1 MTTLIDLSSQTS
13 ESSGDNKA
21 SSNLKNDSI
30 KTSPSLFD
38 TLLNSVKNNQ
48 ELENSENKNLELKNK
63 NTKESIV
70 TEQNIEN
77 KADVLLD
84 EDISNS
90 VENSIKID
98 LDDDKTT
105 DFEKVKKEDKD
116 LALDIKKDNKSSK
129 DSNNFVNKN
138 SLLDR
143 MILEVKNSDNTQKR
157 DLNIKVEN
165 SDNTQKRDLNIK
177 VENISNNFENS
188 IKSDTKKSQ
197 TDILKIDKQEEQI
210 FSKELSLDNTKELKI
225 LEDGIDNFE
234 DSLNISKEINKED
247 SVSTKIDN
255 QKIDKLVIENSK
267 DEVIKNG
274 TEIFIEDTIN
284 KENLKVEEISTD
296 LKENEKSS
304 LMDKLIE
311 KNSLVVETNK
321 TNSVILV
328 ENKIEK
334 NITQEVNV
342 NGSKSLENKQSDSI
356 LASLPQKGL
365 EEVKKT
371 SLMDTLISQN
381 SNPNSDKNLE
391 NSNKLTDIEVSSE
404 KITNNKFV
412 SEDMSRVEKQL
423 LFNKKE
429 AVNILENAK
438 SIEDIKHS
446 AQILDLETSELEIS
460 KEITKDSLKNIEL
473 EDKKSLERKT
483 ILNTLLN
490 EKNIRS
496 VDVRNLITNSI
507 EASNAL
513 LENSL
518 NIADDVTIDVT
529 NSLTNQFSAKIV
541 AARQQLG
548 SMMSDIARQ
557 MYENYKPPVTAFR
570 ININPQDMG
579 TISVL
584 MKHDRLSGL
593 NITLSVSSLTTLELL
608 MENQNMLRNS
618 LVKTFSDSSSFN
630 LDFNQGDNNS
640 SSKEQSS
647 NKNRQNSSKDTQ
659 SILKLKEENRD
670 LEDKNDYM

>member
-13 ESSGDNKA
+13 ESNGDNKA

-77 KADVLLD
+77 KADILLD

-105 DFEKVKKEDKD
+105 DFEKVEKEDKE

-157 DLNIKVEN
+157 DLNIK
-165 SDNTQKRDLNIK
+165 L
-177 VENISNNFENS
+177 ENISNNFENS

-197 TDILKIDKQEEQI
+197 IDILKIDKQQEEQI
-210 FSKELSLDNTKELKI
+210 FSKELSLDNTKELKT

-247 SVSTKIDN
+247 SVSTKIGN

-311 KNSLVVETNK
+311 KNSLVAETNK
-321 TNSVILV
+321 INSVILV
-328 ENKIEK
+328 ENKIENKIEK

-342 NGSKSLENKQSDSI
+342 NGLKSLENKQSDSI

-365 EEVKKT
+365 EELKKT

-381 SNPNSDKNLE
+381 SNQNSDKNLE
-391 NSNKLTDIEVSSE
+391 NSNKLTDIEVGSE

-412 SEDMSRVEKQL
+412 SEDISRVEKQL

-446 AQILDLETSELEIS
+446 AQILDLEASELEVS
-460 KEITKDSLKNIEL
+460 KEITKDSLKNLEL

-593 NITLSVSSLTTLELL
+593 NITLSVSSLTTLELI

>member
-13 ESSGDNKA
+13 ESNGDNKA

-77 KADVLLD
+77 KADILLD
-84 EDISNS
+84 EDITNS

-105 DFEKVKKEDKD
+105 DFEKVEKEDKE

-157 DLNIKVEN
+157 DLNIK
-165 SDNTQKRDLNIK
+165 L
-177 VENISNNFENS
+177 ENISSNFENS

-210 FSKELSLDNTKELKI
+210 FSKEPSLDNIKELKT

-247 SVSTKIDN
+247 SVSTKINN

-267 DEVIKNG
+267 DEVIKNS
-274 TEIFIEDTIN
+274 TEIFIEDTVN

-311 KNSLVVETNK
+311 KNSLVAETNK

-328 ENKIEK
+328 ENKIENKIEK

-342 NGSKSLENKQSDSI
+342 NGLKSLENKQSDSI

-365 EEVKKT
+365 EELKKT

-381 SNPNSDKNLE
+381 SNQNSDKNLE
-391 NSNKLTDIEVSSE
+391 NLNKLTDIEVSSE

-412 SEDMSRVEKQL
+412 SEDISRVEKQL

-446 AQILDLETSELEIS
+446 AQILDLEASELEVS
-460 KEITKDSLKNIEL
+460 KEITKDSLKNLEL

-593 NITLSVSSLTTLELL
+593 NITLSISSLTTLELL

>member
-70 TEQNIEN
+70 AEQNIEN
-77 KADVLLD
+77 KADILLD
-84 EDISNS
+84 EDITNS

-105 DFEKVKKEDKD
+105 DFEKVEKEDKE

-143 MILEVKNSDNTQKR
+143 MILEVKNSDN
-157 DLNIKVEN
+157 
-165 SDNTQKRDLNIK
+165 SQKRDLNIK

-197 TDILKIDKQEEQI
+197 IDILKIDKQQEEQI
-210 FSKELSLDNTKELKI
+210 FSKELSLDNTKELKT

-247 SVSTKIDN
+247 SVLTKIDN

-391 NSNKLTDIEVSSE
+391 NSNKLIDIEVSSE

-412 SEDMSRVEKQL
+412 SEDISRVEKQL

-446 AQILDLETSELEIS
+446 AQILDLEASELEVS

-490 EKNIRS
+490 EKNVRS

-518 NIADDVTIDVT
+518 NIADDVTIDVA

-541 AARQQLG
+541 AARQHLG

-593 NITLSVSSLTTLELL
+593 NITLSISSLTTLELL

>member
-13 ESSGDNKA
+13 ESNGDNKA

-77 KADVLLD
+77 KADILLD
-84 EDISNS
+84 EDITNS

-105 DFEKVKKEDKD
+105 DFEKVEKEDKE

-157 DLNIKVEN
+157 DLNIK
-165 SDNTQKRDLNIK
+165 L
-177 VENISNNFENS
+177 ENISNNFENS

-210 FSKELSLDNTKELKI
+210 FSKEPSLDNIKELKT
-225 LEDGIDNFE
+225 LENVIDNFE

-274 TEIFIEDTIN
+274 TEIFIEDTVN

-311 KNSLVVETNK
+311 KNSLVAETNK

-328 ENKIEK
+328 ENKIENKIEK

-342 NGSKSLENKQSDSI
+342 NGLKSLENKQSDSI

-365 EEVKKT
+365 EELKKT

-381 SNPNSDKNLE
+381 SNQNSDKNLE
-391 NSNKLTDIEVSSE
+391 NSNKLTDIEVGSE

-412 SEDMSRVEKQL
+412 SEDISRVEKQL

-446 AQILDLETSELEIS
+446 AQILDLEASELEVS
-460 KEITKDSLKNIEL
+460 KEITKDSLKNLEL

-593 NITLSVSSLTTLELL
+593 NITLSISSLTTLELL

>member
-13 ESSGDNKA
+13 ESNGDNKA

-77 KADVLLD
+77 KADILLD
-84 EDISNS
+84 EDITNS

-105 DFEKVKKEDKD
+105 DFEKVEKEDKE

-157 DLNIKVEN
+157 DLNIK
-165 SDNTQKRDLNIK
+165 L
-177 VENISNNFENS
+177 ENISNNFENS

-197 TDILKIDKQEEQI
+197 TDILKIDNQEEQI
-210 FSKELSLDNTKELKI
+210 FSKEPSLDNIKELKT

-267 DEVIKNG
+267 DEVIKNS
-274 TEIFIEDTIN
+274 TEIFIEDTVN

-311 KNSLVVETNK
+311 KNSLVAETNK

-328 ENKIEK
+328 ENKIENKIEK

-342 NGSKSLENKQSDSI
+342 NGLKSLENKQSDSI

-365 EEVKKT
+365 EELKKT

-381 SNPNSDKNLE
+381 SNQNSDKNLE
-391 NSNKLTDIEVSSE
+391 NSNKLTDIEVGSE

-412 SEDMSRVEKQL
+412 SEDISRVEKQL

-446 AQILDLETSELEIS
+446 AQILDLEASELEVS
-460 KEITKDSLKNIEL
+460 KEITKDSLKNLEL

>member
-1 MTTLIDLSSQTS
+1 
-13 ESSGDNKA
+13 
-21 SSNLKNDSI
+21 
-30 KTSPSLFD
+30 
-38 TLLNSVKNNQ
+38 
-48 ELENSENKNLELKNK
+48 
-63 NTKESIV
+63 
-70 TEQNIEN
+70 
-77 KADVLLD
+77 
-84 EDISNS
+84 
-90 VENSIKID
+90 
-98 LDDDKTT
+98 
-105 DFEKVKKEDKD
+105 
-116 LALDIKKDNKSSK
+116 
-129 DSNNFVNKN
+129 
-138 SLLDR
+138 
-143 MILEVKNSDNTQKR
+143 
-157 DLNIKVEN
+157 
-165 SDNTQKRDLNIK
+165 
-177 VENISNNFENS
+177 
-188 IKSDTKKSQ
+188 
-197 TDILKIDKQEEQI
+197 
-210 FSKELSLDNTKELKI
+210 
-225 LEDGIDNFE
+225 
-234 DSLNISKEINKED
+234 
-247 SVSTKIDN
+247 
-255 QKIDKLVIENSK
+255 
-267 DEVIKNG
+267 
-274 TEIFIEDTIN
+274 
-284 KENLKVEEISTD
+284 
-296 LKENEKSS
+296 
-304 LMDKLIE
+304 
-311 KNSLVVETNK
+311 NK

-328 ENKIEK
+328 ENKIENKIEK

-342 NGSKSLENKQSDSI
+342 NGLKSLENKQSDSI

-365 EEVKKT
+365 EELKKT

-446 AQILDLETSELEIS
+446 AQILDLEASELEIS

>member
-13 ESSGDNKA
+13 ESNGDNKA

-77 KADVLLD
+77 KADILLD

-105 DFEKVKKEDKD
+105 DFEKVEKEDKE

-157 DLNIKVEN
+157 DLNIK
-165 SDNTQKRDLNIK
+165 L
-177 VENISNNFENS
+177 ENISNNFENS

-210 FSKELSLDNTKELKI
+210 FSKEPSLDNIKELKT

-267 DEVIKNG
+267 DEVIKNS
-274 TEIFIEDTIN
+274 TVIFIEDTVN

-311 KNSLVVETNK
+311 KNSLVAETNK

-342 NGSKSLENKQSDSI
+342 NGLKSLENKQSDSI

-365 EEVKKT
+365 EELKKT

-381 SNPNSDKNLE
+381 SNQNSDKNLE

-412 SEDMSRVEKQL
+412 SEDISRVEKQL

-446 AQILDLETSELEIS
+446 AQILDLEASELEVS
-460 KEITKDSLKNIEL
+460 KEITKDSLKNLEL

-593 NITLSVSSLTTLELL
+593 NITLSISSLTTLELL

>member
-13 ESSGDNKA
+13 ESNGDNKA

-77 KADVLLD
+77 KADILLD

-105 DFEKVKKEDKD
+105 DFEKVEKEDKE

-157 DLNIKVEN
+157 DLNIK
-165 SDNTQKRDLNIK
+165 L
-177 VENISNNFENS
+177 ENISNNFENS

-210 FSKELSLDNTKELKI
+210 FSKEPSLDNIKELKT

-267 DEVIKNG
+267 DEVIKNS
-274 TEIFIEDTIN
+274 TEIFIEDTVN

-311 KNSLVVETNK
+311 KNSLVAETNK

-328 ENKIEK
+328 ENKIENKIEK

-342 NGSKSLENKQSDSI
+342 NGLKSLENKQSDSI

-365 EEVKKT
+365 EELKKT

-381 SNPNSDKNLE
+381 SNQNSDKNLE
-391 NSNKLTDIEVSSE
+391 NSNKLTDIEVGSE

-412 SEDMSRVEKQL
+412 SEDISRVEKQL

-446 AQILDLETSELEIS
+446 AQILDLEASELEVS
-460 KEITKDSLKNIEL
+460 KEITKDSLKNLEL

-593 NITLSVSSLTTLELL
+593 NITLSISSLTTLELL

>member
-13 ESSGDNKA
+13 ESNGDNKA

-77 KADVLLD
+77 KADILLD

-105 DFEKVKKEDKD
+105 NFEKVEKEDKE

-143 MILEVKNSDNTQKR
+143 MILEVKNSDNSQKR
-157 DLNIKVEN
+157 DLNIK
-165 SDNTQKRDLNIK
+165 L
-177 VENISNNFENS
+177 ENISNNFENS

-210 FSKELSLDNTKELKI
+210 FSKEPSLDNIKELKT

-274 TEIFIEDTIN
+274 TEIFIEDTVN

-311 KNSLVVETNK
+311 KNSLVAETNK

-342 NGSKSLENKQSDSI
+342 NGLKSLENKQSDSI

-365 EEVKKT
+365 EELKKT

-381 SNPNSDKNLE
+381 SNQNSDKNLE

-412 SEDMSRVEKQL
+412 SEDISRVEKQL

-446 AQILDLETSELEIS
+446 AQILDLEASELEVS
-460 KEITKDSLKNIEL
+460 KEITKDSLKNLEL

-490 EKNIRS
+490 EKNVRS

-593 NITLSVSSLTTLELL
+593 NITLSISSLTTLELL

>member
-77 KADVLLD
+77 KADILLD

-105 DFEKVKKEDKD
+105 DFEKVEKEDKE

-165 SDNTQKRDLNIK
+165 
-177 VENISNNFENS
+177 ISNNFENS

-197 TDILKIDKQEEQI
+197 IDILKIDKQQEEQI
-210 FSKELSLDNTKELKI
+210 FSKEPSLDNIKELKT

-267 DEVIKNG
+267 DEVIKNS
-274 TEIFIEDTIN
+274 TEIFIEDTVN

-311 KNSLVVETNK
+311 KNSLVAETNK

-328 ENKIEK
+328 ENKIENKIEK

-342 NGSKSLENKQSDSI
+342 NGLKSLENKQSDSI

-365 EEVKKT
+365 EELKKT

-381 SNPNSDKNLE
+381 SNQNSDKNLE
-391 NSNKLTDIEVSSE
+391 NSNKLTDIEVGSE

-412 SEDMSRVEKQL
+412 SEDISRVEKQL

-446 AQILDLETSELEIS
+446 AQILDLEASELEVS
-460 KEITKDSLKNIEL
+460 KEITKDSLKNLEL

-593 NITLSVSSLTTLELL
+593 NITLSISSLTTLELL

>member
-13 ESSGDNKA
+13 ESNGDNKA

-77 KADVLLD
+77 KADILLD

-105 DFEKVKKEDKD
+105 DFEKVEKEDKE

-143 MILEVKNSDNTQKR
+143 MILEVKNSDNTHKR
-157 DLNIKVEN
+157 DLNIK
-165 SDNTQKRDLNIK
+165 L
-177 VENISNNFENS
+177 ENISNNFENS

-210 FSKELSLDNTKELKI
+210 FSKEPSLDNIKELKT

-274 TEIFIEDTIN
+274 TEIFIEDTVN

-311 KNSLVVETNK
+311 KNSLVAETNK

-328 ENKIEK
+328 ENKIENKIEK

-342 NGSKSLENKQSDSI
+342 NGLKSLENKQSDSI

-365 EEVKKT
+365 EELKKT

-381 SNPNSDKNLE
+381 SNQNSDKNLE
-391 NSNKLTDIEVSSE
+391 NSNKLTDIEVGSE

-412 SEDMSRVEKQL
+412 SEDISRVEKQL

-446 AQILDLETSELEIS
+446 AQILDLEASELEVS
-460 KEITKDSLKNIEL
+460 KEITKDSLKNLEL

>member
-13 ESSGDNKA
+13 ESNGDNKA

-77 KADVLLD
+77 KADILLD

-105 DFEKVKKEDKD
+105 DFEKVEKEDKE

-157 DLNIKVEN
+157 DLNIK
-165 SDNTQKRDLNIK
+165 L
-177 VENISNNFENS
+177 ENISNNFENS

-210 FSKELSLDNTKELKI
+210 FSKEPSLDNIKELKT

-311 KNSLVVETNK
+311 KNSLVAETNK
-321 TNSVILV
+321 NNSVILV
-328 ENKIEK
+328 ENKIENKIEK

-342 NGSKSLENKQSDSI
+342 NGLKSLENKQSDSI

-365 EEVKKT
+365 EELKKT

-381 SNPNSDKNLE
+381 SNQNSDKNLE
-391 NSNKLTDIEVSSE
+391 NSNKLTDIEVGSE

-412 SEDMSRVEKQL
+412 SEDISRVEKQL

-446 AQILDLETSELEIS
+446 AQILDLEASELEVS
-460 KEITKDSLKNIEL
+460 KEITKDSLKNLEL

>member
-70 TEQNIEN
+70 AEQNIEN
-77 KADVLLD
+77 KADILLD

-105 DFEKVKKEDKD
+105 DFEKVEKEDKD

-143 MILEVKNSDNTQKR
+143 MILEVKNSDN
-157 DLNIKVEN
+157 
-165 SDNTQKRDLNIK
+165 SQKRDLNIK

-255 QKIDKLVIENSK
+255 QKIDKHVIENSK

-274 TEIFIEDTIN
+274 TEIFREDTIN

-365 EEVKKT
+365 EELKKT

-446 AQILDLETSELEIS
+446 AQILDLEASELEVS

>member
-13 ESSGDNKA
+13 ESNGDNKA

-30 KTSPSLFD
+30 KNSPSLFD

-77 KADVLLD
+77 KADILLD

-105 DFEKVKKEDKD
+105 DFEKVEKEDKE

-157 DLNIKVEN
+157 DLNIK
-165 SDNTQKRDLNIK
+165 L
-177 VENISNNFENS
+177 ENISNNFENS

-210 FSKELSLDNTKELKI
+210 FSKELSLDNIKELKT

-274 TEIFIEDTIN
+274 TEIFIEDTVN

-311 KNSLVVETNK
+311 KNSLVAETNK

-342 NGSKSLENKQSDSI
+342 NGLKSLENKQSDSI

-365 EEVKKT
+365 EELKKT

-391 NSNKLTDIEVSSE
+391 NSNKLTDIEVGSE

-412 SEDMSRVEKQL
+412 SEDISRVEKQL

-446 AQILDLETSELEIS
+446 AQILDLEASELEVS
-460 KEITKDSLKNIEL
+460 KEITKDSLKNLEL

-593 NITLSVSSLTTLELL
+593 NITLSISSLTTLELL

>member
-13 ESSGDNKA
+13 ESNGDNKA

-77 KADVLLD
+77 KADILLD

-105 DFEKVKKEDKD
+105 NFEKVEKEDKE

-143 MILEVKNSDNTQKR
+143 MILEVKNSDNSQKR
-157 DLNIKVEN
+157 DLNIK
-165 SDNTQKRDLNIK
+165 L
-177 VENISNNFENS
+177 ENISNNFENS

-210 FSKELSLDNTKELKI
+210 FSKEPSLDNIKELKT

-274 TEIFIEDTIN
+274 TEIFIEDTVN

-311 KNSLVVETNK
+311 KNSLVAETNK

-342 NGSKSLENKQSDSI
+342 NGLKSLENKQSDSI

-365 EEVKKT
+365 EELKKT

-381 SNPNSDKNLE
+381 SNQNSDKNLE

-412 SEDMSRVEKQL
+412 SEDISRVEKQL

-446 AQILDLETSELEIS
+446 AQILDLEASELEVS
-460 KEITKDSLKNIEL
+460 KEITKDSLKNLEL

-593 NITLSVSSLTTLELL
+593 NITLSISSLTTLELL

>member
-13 ESSGDNKA
+13 ESNGDNKA

-77 KADVLLD
+77 KADILLD

-105 DFEKVKKEDKD
+105 DFEKVEKEDKE

-157 DLNIKVEN
+157 DLNIK
-165 SDNTQKRDLNIK
+165 L
-177 VENISNNFENS
+177 ENISNNFENS

-210 FSKELSLDNTKELKI
+210 FSKEPSLDNIKELKT

-267 DEVIKNG
+267 DEVIKNS
-274 TEIFIEDTIN
+274 TEIFIEDTVN

-311 KNSLVVETNK
+311 KNSLVAETNK

-328 ENKIEK
+328 ENKIENKIEK

-342 NGSKSLENKQSDSI
+342 NGLKSLENKQSDSI

-365 EEVKKT
+365 EELKKT

-381 SNPNSDKNLE
+381 SNQNSDKNLE
-391 NSNKLTDIEVSSE
+391 NSNKLTDIEVGSE

-412 SEDMSRVEKQL
+412 SEDISRVEKQL

-446 AQILDLETSELEIS
+446 AQILDLEASELEVS
-460 KEITKDSLKNIEL
+460 KEITKDSLKNLEL

>member
-13 ESSGDNKA
+13 ESSGDSKA

-70 TEQNIEN
+70 AEQNIEN
-77 KADVLLD
+77 KADILLD

-105 DFEKVKKEDKD
+105 DFEKVEKVEKEDKD

-143 MILEVKNSDNTQKR
+143 MILEVK
-157 DLNIKVEN
+157 N

-267 DEVIKNG
+267 DEVIKNS
-274 TEIFIEDTIN
+274 TEIFIEDTVN

-296 LKENEKSS
+296 LKENKNSS

-328 ENKIEK
+328 ENKIENKIEK

-342 NGSKSLENKQSDSI
+342 NGLKSLENKQSDSI

-381 SNPNSDKNLE
+381 SNQNSDKNLE

-429 AVNILENAK
+429 AINILENAK

-446 AQILDLETSELEIS
+446 AQILDLEASELEVS
-460 KEITKDSLKNIEL
+460 KEITKDSLKHLEL

-483 ILNTLLN
+483 ILNALLN

-529 NSLTNQFSAKIV
+529 NSLTNQFSAKII
-541 AARQQLG
+541 AARQHLG

>member
-13 ESSGDNKA
+13 ESNGDNKA

-70 TEQNIEN
+70 AEQNIEN
-77 KADVLLD
+77 KADILLD
-84 EDISNS
+84 EDITNS

-105 DFEKVKKEDKD
+105 DFEKVEKVEKEDKD

-143 MILEVKNSDNTQKR
+143 MILEVKNSDNF
-157 DLNIKVEN
+157 
-165 SDNTQKRDLNIK
+165 QKRDLNIK

-197 TDILKIDKQEEQI
+197 IDILKIDKQQEEQI
-210 FSKELSLDNTKELKI
+210 FSKEPSLDNIKELKT

-267 DEVIKNG
+267 DEVIKNS
-274 TEIFIEDTIN
+274 TEIFIEDTVN

-311 KNSLVVETNK
+311 KNSLVAETNK

-328 ENKIEK
+328 ENKIENKIEK

-365 EEVKKT
+365 EELKKT

-381 SNPNSDKNLE
+381 SNQNSDKNLE

-412 SEDMSRVEKQL
+412 SEDISRVEKQL

-446 AQILDLETSELEIS
+446 AQILDLEASELEVS
-460 KEITKDSLKNIEL
+460 KEITKDSLKNLEL

-541 AARQQLG
+541 AARQHLG

-593 NITLSVSSLTTLELL
+593 NITLSISSLTTLELL

>member
-70 TEQNIEN
+70 AEQNIEN

-105 DFEKVKKEDKD
+105 DFEKVEKEDKD

-165 SDNTQKRDLNIK
+165 
-177 VENISNNFENS
+177 ISNNFENS

-197 TDILKIDKQEEQI
+197 IDILKIDKQQEEQI
-210 FSKELSLDNTKELKI
+210 FSKEPSLDNIKELKT

-267 DEVIKNG
+267 DEVIKNS

-365 EEVKKT
+365 EEIKKT

-381 SNPNSDKNLE
+381 SNQNIDKNLE

-412 SEDMSRVEKQL
+412 SEDISRVEKQL

-446 AQILDLETSELEIS
+446 AQILDLEASELEVS
-460 KEITKDSLKNIEL
+460 KEITKDSLKNLEL

>member
-13 ESSGDNKA
+13 ESNGDNKA

-77 KADVLLD
+77 KADILLD

-105 DFEKVKKEDKD
+105 DFEKVEKEDKE

-157 DLNIKVEN
+157 DLNIK
-165 SDNTQKRDLNIK
+165 L
-177 VENISNNFENS
+177 ENISNNFENS

-210 FSKELSLDNTKELKI
+210 FSKEPSLDNIKELKT

-267 DEVIKNG
+267 DEVIKNS
-274 TEIFIEDTIN
+274 TEIFIEDTID

-311 KNSLVVETNK
+311 KNSLVAETNK

-328 ENKIEK
+328 ENKIENKIEK

-342 NGSKSLENKQSDSI
+342 NGLKSLENKQSDSI

-365 EEVKKT
+365 EELKKT

-381 SNPNSDKNLE
+381 SNQNSDKNLE

-412 SEDMSRVEKQL
+412 SEDISRVEKQL

-446 AQILDLETSELEIS
+446 AQILDLEASELEVS
-460 KEITKDSLKNIEL
+460 KEITKDSLKNLEL

>member
-13 ESSGDNKA
+13 ESNGDNKA

-77 KADVLLD
+77 KADILLD

-105 DFEKVKKEDKD
+105 DFEKVEKEDKE

-143 MILEVKNSDNTQKR
+143 MILEVK
-157 DLNIKVEN
+157 N

-210 FSKELSLDNTKELKI
+210 FSKEPSLDNIKELKT

-311 KNSLVVETNK
+311 KNSLVAETNK

-328 ENKIEK
+328 ENKIENKIEK

-342 NGSKSLENKQSDSI
+342 NGLKSLENKQSDSI

-365 EEVKKT
+365 EELKKT

-381 SNPNSDKNLE
+381 SNQNSDKNLE

-412 SEDMSRVEKQL
+412 SEDISRVEKQL

-446 AQILDLETSELEIS
+446 AQILDLEASELEVS
-460 KEITKDSLKNIEL
+460 KEITKDSLKNLEL

-593 NITLSVSSLTTLELL
+593 NITLSISSLTTLELI

-647 NKNRQNSSKDTQ
+647 NKNRKNSSKDTQ

>member
-105 DFEKVKKEDKD
+105 DFEKVEKEDKD

-143 MILEVKNSDNTQKR
+143 MILEVKNSDN
-157 DLNIKVEN
+157 
-165 SDNTQKRDLNIK
+165 SQKRDLNIK

-381 SNPNSDKNLE
+381 SNQNSDKNLE

-446 AQILDLETSELEIS
+446 AQILDLEASELEIS

>member
-13 ESSGDNKA
+13 ESNGDNKA

-77 KADVLLD
+77 KADILLD

-105 DFEKVKKEDKD
+105 NFEKVEKEDKE

-157 DLNIKVEN
+157 DLNIK
-165 SDNTQKRDLNIK
+165 L
-177 VENISNNFENS
+177 ENISNNFENS

-210 FSKELSLDNTKELKI
+210 FSKELSLDNTKELKT
-225 LEDGIDNFE
+225 LENVIDNFE
-234 DSLNISKEINKED
+234 DSSNISKEINKED

-267 DEVIKNG
+267 DEVIKNS
-274 TEIFIEDTIN
+274 TEIFIEDTVN
-284 KENLKVEEISTD
+284 KENLKVEEISKD

-321 TNSVILV
+321 TNSTILV
-328 ENKIEK
+328 ENKIENKIEK

-342 NGSKSLENKQSDSI
+342 NGLKSLENKQSDSI

-365 EEVKKT
+365 EELKKT

-381 SNPNSDKNLE
+381 SNQNSDKNLE
-391 NSNKLTDIEVSSE
+391 NSNKLTDIEVGSE

-412 SEDMSRVEKQL
+412 SEDISRVEKQL

-446 AQILDLETSELEIS
+446 AQILDLEASELEVS

-593 NITLSVSSLTTLELL
+593 NITLSISSLTTLELL

>member
-1 MTTLIDLSSQTS
+1 
-13 ESSGDNKA
+13 
-21 SSNLKNDSI
+21 
-30 KTSPSLFD
+30 
-38 TLLNSVKNNQ
+38 
-48 ELENSENKNLELKNK
+48 
-63 NTKESIV
+63 
-70 TEQNIEN
+70 
-77 KADVLLD
+77 
-84 EDISNS
+84 
-90 VENSIKID
+90 
-98 LDDDKTT
+98 
-105 DFEKVKKEDKD
+105 
-116 LALDIKKDNKSSK
+116 
-129 DSNNFVNKN
+129 
-138 SLLDR
+138 
-143 MILEVKNSDNTQKR
+143 
-157 DLNIKVEN
+157 
-165 SDNTQKRDLNIK
+165 
-177 VENISNNFENS
+177 
-188 IKSDTKKSQ
+188 
-197 TDILKIDKQEEQI
+197 
-210 FSKELSLDNTKELKI
+210 
-225 LEDGIDNFE
+225 
-234 DSLNISKEINKED
+234 NKED

-267 DEVIKNG
+267 DEVIKNS
-274 TEIFIEDTIN
+274 TEIFIEDTVN

-311 KNSLVVETNK
+311 KNSLVAETNK

-328 ENKIEK
+328 ENKIENKIEK

-342 NGSKSLENKQSDSI
+342 NGLKSLENKQSDFI
-356 LASLPQKGL
+356 LAPLPQKGL
-365 EEVKKT
+365 EELKKT

-381 SNPNSDKNLE
+381 SNQNSDKNLE
-391 NSNKLTDIEVSSE
+391 NSNKLTDIEVGSE

-412 SEDMSRVEKQL
+412 SEDISRVEKQL

-446 AQILDLETSELEIS
+446 AQILDLEASELEVS
-460 KEITKDSLKNIEL
+460 KEITKDSLKNLEL

-593 NITLSVSSLTTLELL
+593 NITLSISSLTTLELL

>member
-1 MTTLIDLSSQTS
+1 MTTLIDLSSQAS
-13 ESSGDNKA
+13 ESNGDNKA

-77 KADVLLD
+77 KADILLD

-105 DFEKVKKEDKD
+105 NFEKVEKEDKE

-157 DLNIKVEN
+157 DLNIK
-165 SDNTQKRDLNIK
+165 L
-177 VENISNNFENS
+177 ENISSNFENS

-210 FSKELSLDNTKELKI
+210 FSKEPSLDNIKELKT

-267 DEVIKNG
+267 DEVIKNS

-284 KENLKVEEISTD
+284 KENLKVEEISTN

-328 ENKIEK
+328 ENKIENK
-334 NITQEVNV
+334 IEKGITQEVNV
-342 NGSKSLENKQSDSI
+342 NGLKSLENKQSDSI

-365 EEVKKT
+365 EELKKT

-381 SNPNSDKNLE
+381 SNQNIDKNLE

-412 SEDMSRVEKQL
+412 SEDISRVEKQL

-446 AQILDLETSELEIS
+446 AQILDLEASELEVS
-460 KEITKDSLKNIEL
+460 KEITKDSLKNLEL

-541 AARQQLG
+541 AARQHLG

-593 NITLSVSSLTTLELL
+593 NITLSISSLTTLELL

>member
-13 ESSGDNKA
+13 ESNGDNKA

-77 KADVLLD
+77 KADILLN

-105 DFEKVKKEDKD
+105 NFEKVEKEDKE

-143 MILEVKNSDNTQKR
+143 MILEVKNSDNSQKR
-157 DLNIKVEN
+157 DLNIK
-165 SDNTQKRDLNIK
+165 L
-177 VENISNNFENS
+177 ENISNNFENS

-197 TDILKIDKQEEQI
+197 IDILKIDKQEEQI

-267 DEVIKNG
+267 DEVIKNS

-311 KNSLVVETNK
+311 KNSLVAETNK

-328 ENKIEK
+328 ENKIENKIEK

-342 NGSKSLENKQSDSI
+342 NGLKSLENKQSDSI

-365 EEVKKT
+365 EELKKT
-371 SLMDTLISQN
+371 RLMDTLISQN
-381 SNPNSDKNLE
+381 SNQNSDKNLE
-391 NSNKLTDIEVSSE
+391 NSNKLTDIEVGSE

-412 SEDMSRVEKQL
+412 SEDISRVEKQL

-446 AQILDLETSELEIS
+446 AQILDLEASELEVS
-460 KEITKDSLKNIEL
+460 KEITKDSLKNLEL

-593 NITLSVSSLTTLELL
+593 NITLSISSLTTLELL

>member
-1 MTTLIDLSSQTS
+1 MTTLIDLSSQAS
-13 ESSGDNKA
+13 ESNGDNKA
-21 SSNLKNDSI
+21 SNNLKNDSI
-30 KTSPSLFD
+30 KTAPSLFD

-63 NTKESIV
+63 NTKDNIV

-77 KADVLLD
+77 KADILLD

-90 VENSIKID
+90 AENSIKID

-105 DFEKVKKEDKD
+105 DFEKVEKEDKN
-116 LALDIKKDNKSSK
+116 LELDIKKDNKSSK
-129 DSNNFVNKN
+129 DNNNFVNKN

-157 DLNIKVEN
+157 DLNI
-165 SDNTQKRDLNIK
+165 R
-177 VENISNNFENS
+177 VENISNNFDNS
-188 IKSDTKKSQ
+188 IKGDTKKSQ
-197 TDILKIDKQEEQI
+197 TDILKIDNQQEEQF
-210 FSKELSLDNTKELKI
+210 FSKELSLDNTKELKT

-255 QKIDKLVIENSK
+255 QKIDELVIENSK
-267 DEVIKNG
+267 DEVIKNS

-284 KENLKVEEISTD
+284 KDNLKLEEISKD

-334 NITQEVNV
+334 NITEEPIINDL
-342 NGSKSLENKQSDSI
+342 KSLENKQVDSI
-356 LASLPQKGL
+356 LVDSPKKGL
-365 EEVKKT
+365 EELKKP

-381 SNPNSDKNLE
+381 SNQNSNQNSDKNLE
-391 NSNKLTDIEVSSE
+391 NSNKLTDIEISSE
-404 KITNNKFV
+404 KIANNKFV
-412 SEDMSRVEKQL
+412 SEEISRVEKQL
-423 LFNKKE
+423 LSNKKE
-429 AVNILENAK
+429 AINILESAK

-446 AQILDLETSELEIS
+446 AQILDLKASELEVS
-460 KEITKDSLKNIEL
+460 KEITKDSLKNLEL

-541 AARQQLG
+541 AARQQMS

-608 MENQNMLRNS
+608 MENQNMLRSS
-618 LVKTFSDSSSFN
+618 LIKTFSDSSSFN

-659 SILKLKEENRD
+659 TILKLKEENRD
-670 LEDKNDYM
+670 FEDKNDYM

>member
-13 ESSGDNKA
+13 ESNGDNKA

-77 KADVLLD
+77 KADSLLD

-105 DFEKVKKEDKD
+105 DFEKVEKEDKE

-157 DLNIKVEN
+157 DLNIK
-165 SDNTQKRDLNIK
+165 L
-177 VENISNNFENS
+177 ENISNNFENS

-210 FSKELSLDNTKELKI
+210 FSKEPSLDNIKELKT

-267 DEVIKNG
+267 DEVIKNS
-274 TEIFIEDTIN
+274 TEIFIEDTVN

-311 KNSLVVETNK
+311 KNSLVAETNK

-328 ENKIEK
+328 ENKIENKIEK

-342 NGSKSLENKQSDSI
+342 NGLKSLENKQSDSI

-365 EEVKKT
+365 EELKKT

-381 SNPNSDKNLE
+381 SNQNSDKNLE
-391 NSNKLTDIEVSSE
+391 NSNKLTDIEVGSE

-412 SEDMSRVEKQL
+412 SEDISRVEKQL

-446 AQILDLETSELEIS
+446 AQILDLEASELEVS
-460 KEITKDSLKNIEL
+460 KEITKDSLKNLEL

-593 NITLSVSSLTTLELL
+593 NITLSISSLTTLELL

>member
-13 ESSGDNKA
+13 ESNGDNKA

-77 KADVLLD
+77 KADSLLD

-105 DFEKVKKEDKD
+105 DFEKVEKEDKE

-143 MILEVKNSDNTQKR
+143 MILEVKNSDNSQKR
-157 DLNIKVEN
+157 DLNIK
-165 SDNTQKRDLNIK
+165 L
-177 VENISNNFENS
+177 ENISNNFENS

-210 FSKELSLDNTKELKI
+210 FSKEPSLDNIKELKT

-267 DEVIKNG
+267 DEVIKNS
-274 TEIFIEDTIN
+274 TEIFIEDTVN

-311 KNSLVVETNK
+311 KNSLVAETNK

-328 ENKIEK
+328 ENKIENKIEK

-342 NGSKSLENKQSDSI
+342 NGLKSLENKQSDSI

-365 EEVKKT
+365 EELKKT

-381 SNPNSDKNLE
+381 SNQNSDKNLE
-391 NSNKLTDIEVSSE
+391 NSNKLTDIEVGSE

-412 SEDMSRVEKQL
+412 SEDISRVEKQL

-446 AQILDLETSELEIS
+446 AQILDLEASELEVS
-460 KEITKDSLKNIEL
+460 KEITKDSLKNLEL

-593 NITLSVSSLTTLELL
+593 NITLSISSLTTLELL

>member
-13 ESSGDNKA
+13 ESNGDNKA

-77 KADVLLD
+77 KADILLD

-105 DFEKVKKEDKD
+105 DFEKVEKEDKE

-157 DLNIKVEN
+157 DLNIK
-165 SDNTQKRDLNIK
+165 L
-177 VENISNNFENS
+177 ENISNNFENS

-210 FSKELSLDNTKELKI
+210 FSKEPSLDNIKELKT

-311 KNSLVVETNK
+311 KNSLVAETNK

-328 ENKIEK
+328 ENKIENKIEK

-342 NGSKSLENKQSDSI
+342 NGLKSLENKQSDSI

-365 EEVKKT
+365 EELKKT

-381 SNPNSDKNLE
+381 SNQNSDKNLE
-391 NSNKLTDIEVSSE
+391 NSNKLTDIEVGSE

-412 SEDMSRVEKQL
+412 SEDISRVEKQL

-446 AQILDLETSELEIS
+446 AQILDLEASELEVS
-460 KEITKDSLKNIEL
+460 KEITKDSLKNLEL

>member
-13 ESSGDNKA
+13 ESNGDNKA

-77 KADVLLD
+77 KADILLD

-105 DFEKVKKEDKD
+105 DFEKVEKEDKE

-157 DLNIKVEN
+157 DLNIK
-165 SDNTQKRDLNIK
+165 L
-177 VENISNNFENS
+177 ENISNNFENS

-210 FSKELSLDNTKELKI
+210 FSKEPSLDNIKELKT

-284 KENLKVEEISTD
+284 KKNLKVEEISTD

-311 KNSLVVETNK
+311 KNSLVAETNK

-328 ENKIEK
+328 ENKIENKIEK

-342 NGSKSLENKQSDSI
+342 NGLKSLENKQSDSI

-365 EEVKKT
+365 EELKKT

-381 SNPNSDKNLE
+381 SNQNSDKNLE
-391 NSNKLTDIEVSSE
+391 NSNKLTDIEVGSE

-412 SEDMSRVEKQL
+412 SEDISRVEKQL

-446 AQILDLETSELEIS
+446 AQILDLEASELEVS
-460 KEITKDSLKNIEL
+460 KEITKDSLKNLEL

-593 NITLSVSSLTTLELL
+593 NITLSISSLTTLELL

>member
-13 ESSGDNKA
+13 ESNGDNKA

-77 KADVLLD
+77 KADILLD

-105 DFEKVKKEDKD
+105 DFEKVEKEDKD
-116 LALDIKKDNKSSK
+116 LALEIKKDNKSSK

-143 MILEVKNSDNTQKR
+143 MILEVKNSDN
-157 DLNIKVEN
+157 
-165 SDNTQKRDLNIK
+165 SQKRDLNIK

-210 FSKELSLDNTKELKI
+210 FSKEPSLDDIKELKT

-267 DEVIKNG
+267 NEVIKNG

-311 KNSLVVETNK
+311 KNSLVAETNK

-328 ENKIEK
+328 ENKIENKIEK

-342 NGSKSLENKQSDSI
+342 NGLKSLENKQSDSI

-365 EEVKKT
+365 EELKKT

-381 SNPNSDKNLE
+381 SNQNSDKNLE

-412 SEDMSRVEKQL
+412 SEDISRVEKQL

-446 AQILDLETSELEIS
+446 AQILDLEASELEVS
-460 KEITKDSLKNIEL
+460 KEITKDSLKNLEL

-593 NITLSVSSLTTLELL
+593 NITLSVSSLTTLELI

-618 LVKTFSDSSSFN
+618 LVKTFNDSSSFN

>member
-13 ESSGDNKA
+13 ESNGDNKA

-77 KADVLLD
+77 KADILLD

-105 DFEKVKKEDKD
+105 DFEKVEKEDKE

-157 DLNIKVEN
+157 DLNIK
-165 SDNTQKRDLNIK
+165 L
-177 VENISNNFENS
+177 ENISNNFENS

-210 FSKELSLDNTKELKI
+210 FSKEPSLDNIKELKT
-225 LEDGIDNFE
+225 LENVIDNFE

-267 DEVIKNG
+267 DEVIKNS
-274 TEIFIEDTIN
+274 TEIFIEDTVN

-311 KNSLVVETNK
+311 KNSLVAETNK

-328 ENKIEK
+328 ENKIENKIEK

-342 NGSKSLENKQSDSI
+342 NGLKSLENKQSDSI

-365 EEVKKT
+365 EELKKT

-381 SNPNSDKNLE
+381 SNQNSDKNLE
-391 NSNKLTDIEVSSE
+391 NSNKLTDIEVGSE

-412 SEDMSRVEKQL
+412 SEDISRVEKQL

-446 AQILDLETSELEIS
+446 AQILDLEASELEVS
-460 KEITKDSLKNIEL
+460 KEITKDSLKNLEL

>member
-13 ESSGDNKA
+13 ESNGDNKA

-77 KADVLLD
+77 KADILLD
-84 EDISNS
+84 EDITNS

-105 DFEKVKKEDKD
+105 DFEKVEKEDKD

-157 DLNIKVEN
+157 DLNIK
-165 SDNTQKRDLNIK
+165 L
-177 VENISNNFENS
+177 ENISNNFENS

-210 FSKELSLDNTKELKI
+210 FSKEPSLDNIKELKT

-274 TEIFIEDTIN
+274 TEIFIEDTVN

-311 KNSLVVETNK
+311 KNSLVAETNK

-342 NGSKSLENKQSDSI
+342 NDSKSLENKQSDSI

-365 EEVKKT
+365 EELKKT

-381 SNPNSDKNLE
+381 SNQNSDKNLE

-412 SEDMSRVEKQL
+412 SEDISRVEKQL

-446 AQILDLETSELEIS
+446 AQILDLEASELEVS
-460 KEITKDSLKNIEL
+460 KEITKDSLKNLEL

>member
-13 ESSGDNKA
+13 ESNGDNKA

-77 KADVLLD
+77 KADILLN

-105 DFEKVKKEDKD
+105 NFEKVEKEDKE

-143 MILEVKNSDNTQKR
+143 MILEVKNSDNSQKR
-157 DLNIKVEN
+157 DLNIK
-165 SDNTQKRDLNIK
+165 L
-177 VENISNNFENS
+177 ENISNNFENS

-210 FSKELSLDNTKELKI
+210 FSKEPSLDNIKELKT

-267 DEVIKNG
+267 DEVIKNS

-311 KNSLVVETNK
+311 KNSLVAETNK

-328 ENKIEK
+328 ENKIENKIEK

-342 NGSKSLENKQSDSI
+342 NGLKSLENKQSDSI

-365 EEVKKT
+365 EELKKT
-371 SLMDTLISQN
+371 RLMDTLISQN
-381 SNPNSDKNLE
+381 SNQNSDKNLE
-391 NSNKLTDIEVSSE
+391 NSNKLTDIEVGSE

-412 SEDMSRVEKQL
+412 SEDISRVEKQL

-446 AQILDLETSELEIS
+446 AQILDLEASELEVS
-460 KEITKDSLKNIEL
+460 KEITKDSLKNLEL

-593 NITLSVSSLTTLELL
+593 NITLSISSLTTLELL

>member
-13 ESSGDNKA
+13 ESNGDNKA

-77 KADVLLD
+77 KADILLD

-105 DFEKVKKEDKD
+105 DFEKVEKEDKE

-157 DLNIKVEN
+157 DLNIK
-165 SDNTQKRDLNIK
+165 L
-177 VENISNNFENS
+177 ENISNNFENS

-210 FSKELSLDNTKELKI
+210 FSKEPSLDNIKELKT

-267 DEVIKNG
+267 DEVIKNS
-274 TEIFIEDTIN
+274 TEVFIEDTVN

-311 KNSLVVETNK
+311 KNSLVAETNK

-342 NGSKSLENKQSDSI
+342 NGLKSLENKQSDSI

-365 EEVKKT
+365 EELKKT

-381 SNPNSDKNLE
+381 SNQNSDKNLE
-391 NSNKLTDIEVSSE
+391 NSNKLTDIEVGSE

-412 SEDMSRVEKQL
+412 SEDISRVEKQL

-446 AQILDLETSELEIS
+446 AQILDLEASELEVS
-460 KEITKDSLKNIEL
+460 KEITKDSLKNLEL

-593 NITLSVSSLTTLELL
+593 NITLSISSLTTLELL

>member
-30 KTSPSLFD
+30 KTLPSLFD

-77 KADVLLD
+77 KADILLD

-105 DFEKVKKEDKD
+105 DFEKVEKEDKD

-143 MILEVKNSDNTQKR
+143 MILEVK
-157 DLNIKVEN
+157 N

-255 QKIDKLVIENSK
+255 QKNDKLVIENSK

-274 TEIFIEDTIN
+274 TEIFIEDTVN

-296 LKENEKSS
+296 LKENKNSS

-328 ENKIEK
+328 ENKIENKIEK

-342 NGSKSLENKQSDSI
+342 NGLKSLENKQSDSI

-381 SNPNSDKNLE
+381 SNQNSDKNLK

-412 SEDMSRVEKQL
+412 SEDISRVEKQL

-429 AVNILENAK
+429 AINILENAK

-446 AQILDLETSELEIS
+446 AQILDLEASELEVS
-460 KEITKDSLKNIEL
+460 KEITKDSLKHLEL

-483 ILNTLLN
+483 ILNALLN

-541 AARQQLG
+541 AARQHLG

>member
-13 ESSGDNKA
+13 ESNGDNKA

-70 TEQNIEN
+70 AEQNIEN
-77 KADVLLD
+77 KADILLD

-105 DFEKVKKEDKD
+105 NFEKVEKEDKE

-157 DLNIKVEN
+157 DLNIK
-165 SDNTQKRDLNIK
+165 L
-177 VENISNNFENS
+177 ENISNNFENS

-210 FSKELSLDNTKELKI
+210 FSKEPSLDNIKELKT

-311 KNSLVVETNK
+311 KNSLVAETNK

-328 ENKIEK
+328 ENKIENKIEK

-342 NGSKSLENKQSDSI
+342 NGLKSLENKQSDSI
-356 LASLPQKGL
+356 LVSLPQKGL
-365 EEVKKT
+365 EELKKT
-371 SLMDTLISQN
+371 SLMDTLISQS
-381 SNPNSDKNLE
+381 SNQNSDKNLE

-412 SEDMSRVEKQL
+412 SEDISRVEKQL

-446 AQILDLETSELEIS
+446 AQILDLEASELEVS
-460 KEITKDSLKNIEL
+460 KEITKDSLKNLEL

>member
-13 ESSGDNKA
+13 ESNGDNKA

-70 TEQNIEN
+70 AEQNIEN
-77 KADVLLD
+77 KADILLD
-84 EDISNS
+84 EDITNS

-105 DFEKVKKEDKD
+105 DFEKVEKEDKD

-143 MILEVKNSDNTQKR
+143 MILEVKNSDN
-157 DLNIKVEN
+157 
-165 SDNTQKRDLNIK
+165 SQKRDLNIK

-188 IKSDTKKSQ
+188 IKSDIKKSQ
-197 TDILKIDKQEEQI
+197 TDILKIDKQQEEQI
-210 FSKELSLDNTKELKI
+210 FSKELSLDNTKELKT

-247 SVSTKIDN
+247 SVLTKIDN

-274 TEIFIEDTIN
+274 TEVFIEDTIN

-391 NSNKLTDIEVSSE
+391 NSNKLADIEVSSE

-412 SEDMSRVEKQL
+412 SEDISRVEKQL

-446 AQILDLETSELEIS
+446 AQILDLEASELEVS

-490 EKNIRS
+490 EKNVRS

-518 NIADDVTIDVT
+518 NIADDVTIDVA

-541 AARQQLG
+541 AARQHLG

-593 NITLSVSSLTTLELL
+593 NITLSISSLTTLELL

>member
-13 ESSGDNKA
+13 ESNGDNKA

-77 KADVLLD
+77 KADILLD

-105 DFEKVKKEDKD
+105 NFEKVEKEDKE

-157 DLNIKVEN
+157 DLNIK
-165 SDNTQKRDLNIK
+165 L
-177 VENISNNFENS
+177 ENISNNFENS

-210 FSKELSLDNTKELKI
+210 FSKEPSLDNIKELKT

-311 KNSLVVETNK
+311 KNSLVAETNK

-328 ENKIEK
+328 ENKIENKIEK

-342 NGSKSLENKQSDSI
+342 NGLKSLENKQSDSI

-365 EEVKKT
+365 EELKKT

-381 SNPNSDKNLE
+381 SNQNSDKNLE
-391 NSNKLTDIEVSSE
+391 NSNKLTDIEVGSE

-412 SEDMSRVEKQL
+412 SEDISRVEKQL

-446 AQILDLETSELEIS
+446 AQILDLEASELEVS
-460 KEITKDSLKNIEL
+460 KEITKDSLKNLEL

-593 NITLSVSSLTTLELL
+593 NITLSISSLTTLELL